1 MGVGILLSLSR
12 SVGFD
17 PGIATLLVLL
27 AATIMLFVIYPEKP
41 RRIGLA
47 GISALLGA
55 GVLAA
60 CGWLAITDWQLSNY
74 TSASWVE
81 YSIFLLVQIVFAP
94 IYEEKVVRHV
104 LLFGLARRMGFVFSA
119 IVVSVAFAA
128 VHRGNFTTVLLFS
141 LGASWL
147 AYNGYGSLQRTLL
160 HGANNAVIVLWQL
173 GVPHW
178 LQS

>member
-1 MGVGILLSLSR
+1 MSLIGACFRARPNRLNAIGSADSKELPYAITAGLITSLGVGILLSLSR

-60 CGWLAITDWQLSNY
+60 CGWLAITD
-74 TSASWVE
+74 
-81 YSIFLLVQIVFAP
+81 
-94 IYEEKVVRHV
+94 
-104 LLFGLARRMGFVFSA
+104 
-119 IVVSVAFAA
+119 
-128 VHRGNFTTVLLFS
+128 
-141 LGASWL
+141 
-147 AYNGYGSLQRTLL
+147 
-160 HGANNAVIVLWQL
+160 
-173 GVPHW
+173 
-178 LQS
+178 